1 MEEVL
6 LTQLHDF
13 VVQPVEQLLVALL
26 HSRSDGVLIAEF
38 GDADLESLVGLGP
51 SQYLGIVGGES
62 VATTIEQRIVG
73 IGVLVVLLQL
83 DVGLV
88 LLEVAFGGGTLGD
101 DQRLALELVHVSD
114 FGIFRG
120 DHAERHLHVRLGEID
135 FFLTLVGDGEVGQ
148 RDVHLVGGEHVHA
161 GGWIDGSVLDLH
173 SQILTETLGE
183 VHVVAGVFAFLVDV
197 AERGL
202 VGEDGNLELA
212 GLLDLVQS
220 AGGGATAGAGI
231 ATSGALIAR
240 SGRGRTASSHRGC
253 HDQRGRCGHDALEC
267 FVDD

>member
-26 HSRSDGVLIAEF
+26 HSRSDGVLIAKF
-38 GDADLESLVGLGP
+38 GDAHLETLVGLGP
-51 SQYLGIVGGES
+51 SQYFGVVGGES
-62 VATTIEQRIVG
+62 VATAVE
-73 IGVLVVLLQL
+73 LLQL

-88 LLEVAFGGGTLGD
+88 LLEVAFGGGALGD
-101 DQRLALELVHVSD
+101 DQRLALKLAHVSD

-120 DHAERHLHVRLGEID
+120 DHAECHLHVRLGEID
-135 FFLTLVGDGEVGQ
+135 LLLTLVGDGEVGQ
-148 RDVHLVGGEHVHA
+148 CDVHLVGGEHVHA
-161 GGWIDGSVLDLH
+161 GGRVDGSVLDLH
-173 SQILTETLGE
+173 SQILAEALGE
-183 VHVVAGVFAFLVDV
+183 VNVVAGVLAFLVDV

-202 VGEDGNLELA
+202 VGENGNLKFA

-220 AGGGATAGAGI
+220 AGGDVAAGAGI
-231 ATSGALIAR
+231 AASGVFIAR
-240 SGRGRTASSHRGC
+240 SGRGRAASSHRGC